1 MSGKK
6 CTKHSFCTKSLIVI
20 MQLQYAHQIMPVRI
34 SIHRLIC
41 FYVSII
47 LLYNLFCWV
56 HNRNFS
62 IHAQKQYSIKDV
74 NKMCRFHYG
83 PLCLD
88 HIEIYMQ
95 NKIVLTF
102 MCASAAPGPGHAW
115 GVLKKSELHFYCL
128 KSYTYMYRQRNTDT
142 RVLIT
147 F

>member
-1 MSGKK
+1 MYQTFLLYKIFDRHYPTTIFRFL
-6 CTKHSFCTKSLIVI
+6 CLYIW
-20 MQLQYAHQIMPVRI
+20 
-34 SIHRLIC
+34 

-115 GVLKKSELHFYCL
+115 GVLKKSELRFYCL
-128 KSYTYMYRQRNTDT
+128 ESYTYMYRQRHTDT

>member
-1 MSGKK
+1 MSGKW
-6 CTKHSFCTKSLIVI
+6 CTKHSFCTKSLVI
-20 MQLQYAHQIMPVRI
+20 RTSNESFLFPCLY
-34 SIHRLIC
+34 IC
-41 FYVSII
+41 FYVYII

-56 HNRNFS
+56 HDRNFS

-102 MCASAAPGPGHAW
+102 MCASAAQGPGHACW
-115 GVLKKSELHFYCL
+115 TTLKQSELHFL
-128 KSYTYMYRQRNTDT
+128 FQKLHRKKQHYRNINAT
-142 RVLIT
+142 V
-147 F
+147 

>member
-1 MSGKK
+1 MYQTFLLYKIFDHHYPTTI
-6 CTKHSFCTKSLIVI
+6 CSLNETFLFVCLYIF
-20 MQLQYAHQIMPVRI
+20 
-34 SIHRLIC
+34 
-41 FYVSII
+41 FYVYII